1 MRVITVIKK
10 NEYPKQL
17 LEIPEPPENLF
28 VRGTLPA
35 EETKFLC
42 VVGSRKYTKYGE
54 EACIKIISELRGYPI
69 AIVSGLA
76 LGIDAIAH
84 KAALRAGLTAIAFPG
99 SGLNEGVLYP
109 ASNYPLARRIL
120 EAGGA
125 LVSEFEPDFK
135 ATPYAFPQRNRLMA
149 GISHAVVIVE
159 AAEKS
164 GTLITARLAL
174 DYNRDVFVVPGPIFS
189 NSSVGSN
196 HLLKEGAAP
205 ITSGSDLLD
214 HWGFETNAKTKNQN
228 VKVIED
234 CSPEEKLVLRLLH
247 EPVPKDKLVL
257 MLEMPIHE
265 ANILLSKME
274 IKGIIKEVVG
284 EVQISV

>member
-1 MRVITVIKK
+1 
-10 NEYPKQL
+10 
-17 LEIPEPPENLF
+17 
-28 VRGTLPA
+28 
-35 EETKFLC
+35 
-42 VVGSRKYTKYGE
+42 
-54 EACIKIISELRGYPI
+54 
-69 AIVSGLA
+69 
-76 LGIDAIAH
+76 
-84 KAALRAGLTAIAFPG
+84 
-99 SGLNEGVLYP
+99 
-109 ASNYPLARRIL
+109 
-120 EAGGA
+120 
-125 LVSEFEPDFK
+125 
-135 ATPYAFPQRNRLMA
+135 MA

-247 EPVPKDKLVL
+247 EPVPKDKLVR